1 MKGKKNR
8 KKAAQRYA
16 TIPKA
21 NAMIYFLASKITHNM
36 LPYAFSSK
44 EAAARMLEPGL
55 PIAVLAFSRGQKEV
69 KELGYPLTDAE
80 WVAHFRARG
89 VSVQSDDFRVE
100 DIPEETLY
108 PKTRPNG
115 TVKVVRKP
123 DGLVGFE
130 VTPFEDPTQK
140 GLDFSNAFHLSNPDS
155 FFGRPGRMNN
165 FYPISKSAID
175 MSKVH
180 VVRYARF

>member
-1 MKGKKNR
+1 MNR
-8 KKAAQRYA
+8 KKKAAQKYV

-21 NAMIYFLASKITHNM
+21 NEMIYFLANKITHDM

-44 EAAARMLEPGL
+44 EAAAQMLGPGL
-55 PIAVLAFSRGQKEV
+55 PIAVIGFSRGQKEV
-69 KELGYPLTDAE
+69 KKLGYPLTDAE
-80 WVAHFRARG
+80 WMAYFRARG
-89 VSVQSDDFRVE
+89 MSVQSDDFRVE

-130 VTPFEDPTQK
+130 VTPFENPAQK
-140 GLDFSNAFHLSNPDS
+140 GLDFSNAFHPNDPDS
-155 FFGRPGRMNN
+155 FVGRPGRMKN
-165 FYPISKSAID
+165 FYSISKSAID

-180 VVRYARF
+180 VVRFPSF